1 MNTTEFLNK
10 AGCKLEVICDK
21 GWNDLVE
28 TDENGIRYCGD
39 CRQLVFYTT
48 TTAEL
53 RVAAKRKLC
62 VYLAPEIRR
71 NTARNWRP
79 DQRPEVTIE
88 RIRELER
95 NALSRLKGPTLGS
108 AIIR

>member
-21 GWNDLVE
+21 GWEELLA

-39 CRQLVFYTT
+39 CRQLVFYTS

-53 RVAAKRKLC
+53 RAAAKRKLC
-62 VYLAPEIRR
+62 VYLAPEIRKS
-71 NTARNWRP
+71 TAKDRISDPRA
-79 DQRPEVTIE
+79 EVTIE
-88 RIRELER
+88 RIRQLER
-95 NALSRLKGPTLGS
+95 KALSRLKGPTLGS

>member
-1 MNTTEFLNK
+1 MNTTEFLEK
-10 AGCKLEVICDK
+10 AGCKFEVVCDK

-28 TDENGIRYCGD
+28 TDETGVRYCGD

-53 RVAAKRKLC
+53 RVAAKRRLC
-62 VYLAPEIRR
+62 VYLSPEICM
-71 NTARNWRP
+71 NMAKDWNP
-79 DQRPEVTIE
+79 DQRSEVTVE
-88 RIRELER
+88 RVRELER
-95 NALSRLKGPTLGS
+95 KALSRLKGPTLGS